1 MNKWYSGYAR
11 LLQHSKINVFH
22 HINRLNQKNYMI
34 LSIDEVKAFVKIQ
47 HPFMIKTLS
56 KVGIEGNFQNL
67 IKNIYQK
74 PTAIILNGE
83 NPNAFQPRSGARQGY
98 PLLPLLSTVLLET
111 LTNTTKQAK

>member
-47 HPFMIKTLS
+47 HPFMIKTLKDRNKKECPQLVKS
-56 KVGIEGNFQNL
+56 NL
-67 IKNIYQK
+67 LKTY
-74 PTAIILNGE
+74 
-83 NPNAFQPRSGARQGY
+83 S
-98 PLLPLLSTVLLET
+98 
-111 LTNTTKQAK
+111 